1 MTINTKKFFNEND
14 PSTYHLPVKDTRF
27 NPSLMDMM
35 YKYTEYTETN
45 GDRNTISGARFMGG
59 EELRGEL
66 SKTYKDMGMEMEG
79 SGYLPNVG
87 KAYIDTAAGI
97 AGGIDELNKDGNPFD
112 KALSASGM
120 SRDDAA
126 FAINSQLEGTDAY
139 HMQQVANAINL
150 NTDLDRGKTTTI
162 IQPVVNNVQVPTPVP
177 SPTPFPVK
185 GKTITTVIE
194 ASKINNI
201 LAKSIK

>member
-1 MTINTKKFFNEND
+1 MSVNTKKFFNEND
-14 PSTYHLPVKDTRF
+14 PSTYNLPVKDTRF
-27 NPSLMDMM
+27 NPSLMDRM

-45 GDRNTISGARFMGG
+45 GDRKTISGARFMGD

-126 FAINSQLEGTDAY
+126 FAINSQLEGTDAHY
-139 HMQQVANAINL
+139 MSQLSKSINL
-150 NTDLDRGKTTTI
+150 RSDLTQGKITTV
-162 IQPVVNNVQVPTPVP
+162 IQPVINNVEVPTPVP
-177 SPTPFPVK
+177 QPTPVPLR
-185 GKTITTVIE
+185 GKTNTVFLD
-194 ASKINNI
+194 SSNNNT
-201 LAKSIK
+201 LAKLIR